1 MKGEE
6 ITPKGRKFIKFWVIG
21 VTLIFLLVGSY
32 MVGIVYEDKQSDI
45 ARHIERMSPN
55 LTEPGLTT
63 GDLNLS
69 TNTTTTN
76 VTTGIYVDQISDF
89 SLSDSTG
96 TVDFYMW
103 FKWNGSNVNSGE
115 NLQIV
120 DGNILKKE
128 KRMIIPMDQNIT
140 RFTMLRP
147 RSTNFSMS

>member
-1 MKGEE
+1 
-6 ITPKGRKFIKFWVIG
+6 
-21 VTLIFLLVGSY
+21 

-96 TVDFYMW
+96 TVDFHIW

-140 RFTMLRP
+140 KFTMLRP
-147 RSTNFSMS
+147 KSTNFSMS